1 MFDIGFWELALAG
14 LIALLVVGP
23 ERFPTLIK
31 TLAGWVRRVRG
42 VASNLRTELESHVD
56 ADGLK
61 QTLSEQA
68 DQMRDLQEEMKRAR
82 EQISELTQMDA
93 QPNSAPTPTNN
104 DSK

>member
-1 MFDIGFWELALAG
+1 MFDIGFWELAVAG

-23 ERFPTLIK
+23 ERFPKLIQ

-82 EQISELTQMDA
+82 EQIHELTQVDA
-93 QPNSAPTPTNN
+93 QPNRSKPPTAN
-104 DSK
+104 DNT

>member
-23 ERFPTLIK
+23 ERFPKLIK
-31 TLAGWVRRVRG
+31 TLAGWVRHIRG
-42 VASNLRTELESHVD
+42 IASNLRTELESQVD

-82 EQISELTQMDA
+82 EQISELTQIEETTKDERHSDER
-93 QPNSAPTPTNN
+93 P
-104 DSK
+104 

>member
-1 MFDIGFWELALAG
+1 MFDIGFWELSLAG

-23 ERFPTLIK
+23 ERFPKLIK

-56 ADGLK
+56 TDSLK

-82 EQISELTQMDA
+82 EQISELTQGDA
-93 QPNSAPTPTNN
+93 PSNTSTSDDRT
-104 DSK
+104 